1 MKRVKLTIEY
11 DGSNYVGWQKQKD
24 GKSIQQEIESCLEKL
39 FKQKIE
45 TFASGRT
52 DAGVH
57 AFGQVAHFDIYK
69 PKIEINKIYLALNY
83 LLKNSENQI
92 IILKS
97 EKISSLFNSRFSVR
111 KKIYLYKIL
120 NRTTPSSIFKN
131 KVWFIPQKLNIEKM
145 KQSSKILIGNFDFS
159 AFRSI
164 NCQAENPKRSIK
176 DIKILK
182 KNNLIEIRVIGKS
195 FLHNQVRIIVGTLVN
210 SGLEKWDEKEVK
222 KILHSRD
229 RRNAGPTAPAH
240 GLYLEKI
247 MY

>member
-1 MKRVKLTIEY
+1 MQRVKLTIEY

-24 GKSIQQEIESCLEKL
+24 GKSVQQEIESCLEKL
-39 FKQKIE
+39 FNQKIQ
-45 TFASGRT
+45 TFVSGRT

-57 AFGQVAHFDIYK
+57 AFGQVAHFDINR

-83 LLKNSENQI
+83 LLKNSKNQI
-92 IILKS
+92 VILKS
-97 EKISSLFNSRFSVR
+97 EQISSLFNSRFSVK

-120 NRTTPSSIFKN
+120 NRTTPSSIFNN
-131 KVWFIPQKLNIEKM
+131 KVWFIPKKLNIEKM

-182 KNNLIEIRVIGKS
+182 KNHLIEIRVIGKS
-195 FLHNQVRIIVGTLVN
+195 FLHNQVRIIIGTLVN
-210 SGLEKWDEKEVK
+210 SGLEKWDKKEIK
-222 KILHSRD
+222 KILSSRD